1 MKNIF
6 KKGFILGFIIVFFS
20 CANKDKKAHYTSV
33 KGSKPNILFIMAD
46 DLGYGDLGCY
56 GQDIIKT
63 PNIDKLASEG
73 LLFTQH
79 YAGATVC
86 APSRNSL
93 ITGQHMGHTTIK
105 SMEKPIKEEDITVAE
120 LLKDAGYST
129 GVIGKWGLGN
139 VGTTGYA
146 NDQGFDYSFGYY
158 DQIRAHNYYP
168 DYLWENGEKYPLKN
182 KVIYVTDSTN
192 YAVGI
197 GSAAVEKLEYSND
210 LFTEKALKFLDKDR
224 EKPFFLY
231 LAYTIPHA
239 DNESFLINEHGMEVP
254 DLGIYKNE
262 DWLEPKK
269 AGAAMISRLDSYI
282 GKIMMKLKE
291 KGLEKETLIVFT
303 SDNGPHQEGGWNLN
317 FFDSNGDLKGMK
329 RDLYE
334 GGIRIPF
341 IAKWPEKITPG
352 KTDVIATFWDF
363 MPTACDLAGVQTPES
378 SDGISYLHTLV
389 GDNKHQPKHNFLYWE
404 FDTSISRRAAR
415 IGDYKLITAKK
426 RGSDTSSIELFN
438 IPKDISET
446 NNIAEQHPDKV
457 KELTEV
463 INQFRH

>member
-1 MKNIF
+1 
-6 KKGFILGFIIVFFS
+6 
-20 CANKDKKAHYTSV
+20 
-33 KGSKPNILFIMAD
+33 MAD

-129 GVIGKWGLGN
+129 GVIGKWGGLGN

-197 GSAAVEKLEYSND
+197 GSAAVEN
-210 LFTEKALKFLDKDR
+210 
-224 EKPFFLY
+224 
-231 LAYTIPHA
+231 
-239 DNESFLINEHGMEVP
+239 
-254 DLGIYKNE
+254 
-262 DWLEPKK
+262 
-269 AGAAMISRLDSYI
+269 
-282 GKIMMKLKE
+282 
-291 KGLEKETLIVFT
+291 
-303 SDNGPHQEGGWNLN
+303 
-317 FFDSNGDLKGMK
+317 
-329 RDLYE
+329 
-334 GGIRIPF
+334 
-341 IAKWPEKITPG
+341 
-352 KTDVIATFWDF
+352 
-363 MPTACDLAGVQTPES
+363 
-378 SDGISYLHTLV
+378 
-389 GDNKHQPKHNFLYWE
+389 
-404 FDTSISRRAAR
+404 
-415 IGDYKLITAKK
+415 
-426 RGSDTSSIELFN
+426 
-438 IPKDISET
+438 
-446 NNIAEQHPDKV
+446 
-457 KELTEV
+457 
-463 INQFRH
+463 

>member
-1 MKNIF
+1 MNNVINKF
-6 KKGFILGFIIVFFS
+6 LVAAAILVAIS
-20 CANKDKKAHYTSV
+20 CKEEKSPYEKAV
-33 KGSKPNILFIMAD
+33 ASKPNILYILAD

-56 GQDIIKT
+56 GQDVIKT

-73 LLFTQH
+73 LLFRQH

-105 SMEKPIKEEDITVAE
+105 SMEKPIKKEDITVAE
-120 LLKDAGYST
+120 VLKTAGYST
-129 GVIGKWGLGN
+129 GVIGKWGLGA

-158 DQIRAHNYYP
+158 DQIRAHNHFP

-197 GSAAVEKLEYSND
+197 GNAAVEKVEYSND
-210 LFTEKALKFLDKDR
+210 VFTEKALDFLDKKGND
-224 EKPFFLY
+224 PFFLY

-239 DNESFLINEHGMEVP
+239 NNESFLINEHGMEVP
-254 DLGIYKNE
+254 DLGIYANE
-262 DWLEPKK
+262 DWPEAKK

-282 GKIMMKLKE
+282 GVLMDKLKE
-291 KGLEKETLIVFT
+291 KGLEKETLVIFT
-303 SDNGPHQEGGWNLN
+303 SDNGPHQEGGWNLD
-317 FFDSNGDLKGMK
+317 FFDSNGSLQGMK

-341 IAKWPEKITPG
+341 IARWPEIITPG
-352 KTDVIATFWDF
+352 KTDNVATFWDF
-363 MPTACDLAGVQTPES
+363 MPTACDLAGVEVPRS
-378 SDGISYLHTLV
+378 SDGISYLPTLV
-389 GDNKHQPKHNFLYWE
+389 GDFDRQPKHDFLYWE

-415 IGDYKLITAKK
+415 KGDYKLVTITKK
-426 RGSDTSSIELFN
+426 NPDTTSVELFN
-438 IPKDISET
+438 ISNDISEEY
-446 NNIAEQHPDKV
+446 NLAEENPKIV
-457 KELTEV
+457 EELMNV
-463 INQFRH
+463 IDQF

>member
-1 MKNIF
+1 MNKSICKAF
-6 KKGFILGFIIVFFS
+6 LVVVIITISS
-20 CANKDKKAHYTSV
+20 CVKEKTAYEKVKASR
-33 KGSKPNILFIMAD
+33 PNMLFIMAD

-63 PNIDKLASEG
+63 PNIDKLASQG

-105 SMEKPIKEEDITVAE
+105 SMEKPLKSEDVTVAE
-120 LLKDAGYST
+120 LLKSSGYTT

-210 LFTEKALKFLDKDR
+210 LFTEKALNFLNEDR
-224 EKPFFLY
+224 DNPFFLY

-254 DLGIYKNE
+254 DLGIYANE
-262 DWLEPKK
+262 DWPEPKK
-269 AGAAMISRLDSYI
+269 AGAAMISRLDSYV
-282 GKIMMKLKE
+282 GKIMKTLKE
-291 KGLEKETLIVFT
+291 KGLNKETLVVFT

-317 FFDSNGDLKGMK
+317 FFDSNGELQGMK

-341 IAKWPEKITPG
+341 IAKWPEVIKPG
-352 KTDVIATFWDF
+352 KTDVVATFWDF
-363 MPTACDLAGVQTPES
+363 MATACDLSGVELPSS
-378 SDGISYLHTLV
+378 SDGISYLPTLV
-389 GDNKHQPKHNFLYWE
+389 GDEANQEKHDFLYWE
-404 FDTSISRRAAR
+404 FDTSLSRRAVR
-415 IGDYKLITAKK
+415 KGDYKLVTIKK
-426 RGSDTSSIELFN
+426 KGANEASVELFN
-438 IPKDISET
+438 IPKDISESK
-446 NNIAEQHPDKV
+446 NIASEYPEKV
-457 KELTEV
+457 KELTTI
-463 INQFRH
+463 INQFRE

>member
-1 MKNIF
+1 MNKSICKAF
-6 KKGFILGFIIVFFS
+6 LMVVIITLSS
-20 CANKDKKAHYTSV
+20 CAKEKTAYEKVKA
-33 KGSKPNILFIMAD
+33 SKPNILFIMAD

-56 GQDIIKT
+56 GQDVIKT
-63 PNIDKLASEG
+63 PNIDKLASQG

-105 SMEKPIKEEDITVAE
+105 SMEKPLKSEDVTVAE
-120 LLKDAGYST
+120 LLKSSGYTT

-146 NDQGFDYSFGYY
+146 NDQGFDYSYGYY

-210 LFTEKALKFLDKDR
+210 LFTEKALNFLNENRDN
-224 EKPFFLY
+224 PFFLY

-254 DLGIYKNE
+254 DLGIYANE
-262 DWLEPKK
+262 DWPEPKK

-282 GKIMMKLKE
+282 GKIMKTLKE
-291 KGLEKETLIVFT
+291 KGLDKETLVVFT

-317 FFDSNGDLKGMK
+317 FFDSNGELQGMK

-341 IAKWPEKITPG
+341 IAKWPEVIKPG
-352 KTDVIATFWDF
+352 KTDAVATFWDF
-363 MPTACDLAGVQTPES
+363 MATACDLSGAELPNS
-378 SDGISYLHTLV
+378 SDGISYLPTLV
-389 GDNKHQPKHNFLYWE
+389 GDKENQEKHDFLYWE
-404 FDTSISRRAAR
+404 FDTSLSRRAVR
-415 IGDYKLITAKK
+415 KGDYKLVTIKK
-426 RGSDTSSIELFN
+426 KGINETSVELFN
-438 IPKDISET
+438 IPKDISESK
-446 NNIAEQHPDKV
+446 NIASEYPEKV
-457 KELTEV
+457 KELTTI
-463 INQFRH
+463 INQFRE